1 MNSPHVPQRLVQDH
15 GSRVSRRILTDREI
29 YERELEQIF
38 GRAWILL
45 GHESQLSGEGSF
57 FRAWIGEDEII
68 VTRDRDARIHAHI
81 NACPHRG
88 GRFCADDFGTTRNFV
103 CPYHGWTFNLD
114 GTLKGV
120 PAEQQLYGGRLDKSK
135 NGLTPVARLETFC
148 GLIFATFDASGP
160 SLDDFLGNV
169 KPYLRGIFDRAPGGS
184 EFAPGVQKWRIK
196 ANWKM
201 ACDNNA
207 GDEYHLPLVHGTT
220 MNALAFD
227 YNQFLEDC
235 IHISLPEGHG
245 LSAHYELPDG
255 AAEPVLPP
263 EVEPA
268 YLPETMAYYRALA
281 PEAEKRVGHVHSR
294 LRTIAG
300 TVFPN
305 FLLLPGLG
313 AVRLVHPKGP
323 NEFEVWSYCIVD
335 KNAPP
340 AVKAD
345 VLRVYGLTFGPA
357 AIFEQ
362 DDSAIWEG
370 VQAAAQGTVSRRQ
383 TMNVSMG
390 LEDETWNES
399 LGGWVT
405 PRLSEAAQRGF
416 YRRWSREIEG
426 VQ

>member
-1 MNSPHVPQRLVQDH
+1 MNSPHIPERLIQND
-15 GSRVSRRILTDREI
+15 GASVSRRILTDREI

-38 GRAWILL
+38 GRSWILL

-57 FRAWIGEDEII
+57 FRTWMGEDEVI
-68 VTRDRDARIHAHI
+68 VTRTGDAKISAHI

-88 GRFCADDFGTTRNFV
+88 GRLCADDFGTTRTFI

-120 PAEQQLYGGRLDKSK
+120 PGEQQLYGGRLDKKK
-135 NGLTPVARLETFC
+135 NGLTPVARLDTFC
-148 GLIFATFDASGP
+148 GLIFGTFDPKGP
-160 SLDDFLGNV
+160 TLDEFLGNV

-220 MNALAFD
+220 MNALTFD
-227 YNQFLEDC
+227 YNKFLSDC

-245 LSAHYELPDG
+245 FSAHYRLPDG
-255 AAEPVLPP
+255 GPEPILPP

-268 YLPETMAYYRALA
+268 YQPETMAYFKGLTA
-281 PEAEKRVGHVHSR
+281 EAEERVGRVQSR
-294 LRTIAG
+294 LRIIAG
-300 TVFPN
+300 TIFPN
-305 FLLLPGLG
+305 FLILPGLN

-323 NEFEVWSYCIVD
+323 NEIEVWSYCHVD
-335 KNAPP
+335 KSAPP
-340 AVKAD
+340 SVKAD
-345 VLRVYGLTFGPA
+345 LLRVYGLTFGPA
-357 AIFEQ
+357 ALFEQ

-370 VQAAAQGTVSRRQ
+370 VQAASQGAMSRRQ
-383 TMNVSMG
+383 TMNVTMG
-390 LEDETWNES
+390 IEDEAWNEE
-399 LGGWVT
+399 LRGCVT

-416 YRRWSREIEG
+416 YRRWSREMEG